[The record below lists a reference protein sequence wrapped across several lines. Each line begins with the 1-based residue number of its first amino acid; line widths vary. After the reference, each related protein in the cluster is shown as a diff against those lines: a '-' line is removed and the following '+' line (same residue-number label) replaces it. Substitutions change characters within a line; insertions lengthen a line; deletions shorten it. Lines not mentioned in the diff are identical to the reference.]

1 MLKLD
6 SFVFSGAPRTRMVSF
21 PCNASTNCSTVYTRS
36 KLVACRTHL
45 VSGSY
50 SFFSALAHIPQA
62 LQKAVPSAHYC
73 WCHGQELL
81 PPHPSQ
87 SHCQRL
93 VGNSTSSTSGEQA
106 WSGNSR
112 YQRRSKAPLKN
123 LLILRIHLRS
133 LLRIIILE

>member
-50 SFFSALAHIPQA
+50 SFFSSL
-62 LQKAVPSAHYC
+62 S
-73 WCHGQELL
+73 
-81 PPHPSQ
+81 PHPTGIAKGS
-87 SHCQRL
+87 SFSTLLL
-93 VGNSTSSTSGEQA
+93 VPRAGTAPTSPQPEPLPTAGRQQHQQHIRRTSMVREQQVPETFQGTTEKLTNFA
-106 WSGNSR
+106 H
-112 YQRRSKAPLKN
+112 PP
-123 LLILRIHLRS
+123 
-133 LLRIIILE
+133 